1 MGTIKGAYSAESIGA
16 MTLEEVA
23 NLLNVQEN
31 KIKVQR
37 LTIERYREYEKRCER
52 IKNEIKNLLK

>member
-1 MGTIKGAYSAESIGA
+1 MGTIKGAYSAQTVSK
-16 MTLEEVA
+16 MSLEEVA

-31 KIKVQR
+31 EIKVQR
-37 LTIERYREYEKRCER
+37 LAIERYRESEKRCER